1 MTAVMRSAAGVG
13 GVAATPVVIAAA
25 IAAAAAVT
33 VAAAENQQQ
42 DDNDDP
48 AAVAAKD
55 AVVIAHMSTSNE
67 IVGWQS
73 SLNPSYAGGAD
84 RCQDAGVKFNAAV
97 AAA

>member
-1 MTAVMRSAAGVG
+1 MTAVMRLAAGVG
-13 GVAATPVVIAAA
+13 GVAAAPVV

-67 IVGWQS
+67 IVGWKS

-84 RCQDAGVKFNAAV
+84 RCQVFGRFTSAI

>member
-1 MTAVMRSAAGVG
+1 MGCLRHL
-13 GVAATPVVIAAA
+13 
-25 IAAAAAVT
+25 AAAAVVVAAAVVTAADGSVAVT

>member
-1 MTAVMRSAAGVG
+1 MTDVMRSAAGVG
-13 GVAATPVVIAAA
+13 GVAATPVV

>member
-1 MTAVMRSAAGVG
+1 MTDVMRSAAGVG
-13 GVAATPVVIAAA
+13 GVAATPVV

-84 RCQDAGVKFNAAV
+84 RCQDAGVKFNAVV